1 MKLVRSLWPA
11 ISSTVSQK
19 RYLMD
24 NEIIVDIYLM
34 WVHVLVMLLELGR
47 SWRALR
53 CKRRA
58 CTKMWQIHA
67 AKQSLKSSIK
77 NILFH
82 GSCKPL
88 QFYWKLV
95 TCCLLPHLP
104 QSPCES
110 KNPNLFC
117 KTVSCILLQINLQA
131 FSEGKEELPGSS
143 EISLSLI
150 VDSETWKGGIVKIVT
165 SACLQI

>member
-1 MKLVRSLWPA
+1 MAPVNPCRFIGSWLPA
-11 ISSTVSQK
+11 
-19 RYLMD
+19 
-24 NEIIVDIYLM
+24 
-34 WVHVLVMLLELGR
+34 
-47 SWRALR
+47 
-53 CKRRA
+53 A
-58 CTKMWQIHA
+58 CFPIF
-67 AKQSLKSSIK
+67 LKVPV
-77 NILFH
+77 N
-82 GSCKPL
+82 
-88 QFYWKLV
+88 Q
-95 TCCLLPHLP
+95 
-104 QSPCES
+104 